1 MNLKKWL
8 KNKLF
13 VYNKHIYVNF
23 GVLFIIRYYAYYAGL
38 TYMASFTLAKAK
50 KNNEYIIKNI
60 IGEDRQKRRLLDM
73 GFTPSSLIYVSA
85 VSPLKKAFLVNI
97 RGNFVAIRDSAAKL
111 IELETD
117 YGLQNCFGGQSKRR

>member
-1 MNLKKWL
+1 
-8 KNKLF
+8 
-13 VYNKHIYVNF
+13 
-23 GVLFIIRYYAYYAGL
+23 
-38 TYMASFTLAKAK
+38 MASFTLAKAK

-73 GFTPSSLIYVSA
+73 GFVPGSLIYVSA